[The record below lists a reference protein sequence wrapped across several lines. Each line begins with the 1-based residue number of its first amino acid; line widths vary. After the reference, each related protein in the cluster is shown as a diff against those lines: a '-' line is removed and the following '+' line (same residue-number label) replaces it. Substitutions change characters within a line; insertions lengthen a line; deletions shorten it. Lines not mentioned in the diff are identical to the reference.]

1 MEGTFRKCLSVIVIL
16 VKRMIAFKGDR
27 PFCDLQCKVCG
38 GWVVKDCLFG
48 ELHMRMLS
56 LRCLAYGVLFDEREI
71 IGLWADKIVL
81 DSRELDIVPPEYKNE
96 TMH

>member
-16 VKRMIAFKGDR
+16 VKRMIAFKGDKQ
-27 PFCDLQCKVCG
+27 FCDLQCKVCG
-38 GWVVKDCLFG
+38 GWVTRDCLFG
-48 ELHMRMLS
+48 RLHMRMLS
-56 LRCLAYGVLFDEREI
+56 LLCLAKGVLLEENHI

-81 DSRELDIVPPEYKNE
+81 DSKELVIVAAEFTRE